1 MTWVVTMKHQEIWST
16 ISNGLLIITSSVNR
30 IEDHKRQIK
39 ITMVED
45 RCKKIMD
52 EYGYIARKEIGSM
65 NECNQVV

>member
-1 MTWVVTMKHQEIWST
+1 MTCLVTMKHQVIGST
-16 ISNGLLIITSSVNR
+16 ISNGILIITSSVNR

-52 EYGYIARKEIGSM
+52 EYGYITRKEIGSM
-65 NECNQVV
+65 NK